1 MKRKT
6 IRYWI
11 KYNRSHL
18 ENGRRHKPTKARELF
33 PETHDGVHHHDR
45 LTEEYRGFDL
55 VKKKGELCCR
65 RYLFH
70 QFKYFLFLSYLWNPL
85 KLANIRDSKTKEEIH
100 EYESHDQDEDEEED
114 LGDERCV
121 LRVDEVRREVKFSHQ
136 HRQHLKDS
144 RAFEELVLDVSVF
157 CVSCAR
163 LLLLV
168 GYFCLSC
175 AVHLD
180 EGVLEASK
188 GLGGGEEDC

>member
-1 MKRKT
+1 M
-6 IRYWI
+6 RYWI

-55 VKKKGELCCR
+55 IKKKGELCFT

-70 QFKYFLFLSYLWNPL
+70 QFEHFLFLLYLWNPL
-85 KLANIRDSKTKEEIH
+85 KLSNIRDSKTKEEIH

-114 LGDERCV
+114 LGDERRV

-136 HRQHLKDS
+136 HRQHLEGS
-144 RAFEELVLDVSVF
+144 RWFDIVAVLRCFFLCCSPWWRR
-157 CVSCAR
+157 SR
-163 LLLLV
+163 
-168 GYFCLSC
+168 GSQRP
-175 AVHLD
+175 
-180 EGVLEASK
+180 GWWK
-188 GLGGGEEDC
+188 GGRWCQI